1 MTRKDLLTL
10 SPRLAR
16 QSLARH
22 ITLYL
27 EPLQD
32 TQSSPSGSQYYM
44 IRASCD
50 LCPARCEMS
59 SISPGRLSYA
69 FAVGLAEPFYSLCKG
84 LATEPVGLEG
94 PVGRQIAISA
104 ANKEKE

>member
-16 QSLARH
+16 NALASR

-27 EPLQD
+27 EPVQD
-32 TQSSPSGSQYYM
+32 TQSSPSESQCCM

-50 LCPARCEMS
+50 LCPVRCEMS
-59 SISPGRLSYA
+59 FIVQKRLSYA
-69 FAVGLAEPFYSLCKG
+69 FADGLVGPFYSLCRRLG
-84 LATEPVGLEG
+84 EVPAL
-94 PVGRQIAISA
+94 SA
-104 ANKEKE
+104 APAGQKAVTSAVNEEK

>member
-16 QSLARH
+16 NALASH

-27 EPLQD
+27 EPVQG
-32 TQSSPSGSQYYM
+32 TQSSPSDAQRYM

-50 LCPARCEMS
+50 LCPVRCE
-59 SISPGRLSYA
+59 ISFTAPKRLSYA
-69 FAVGLAEPFYSLCKG
+69 FADALVAPCFLLCKKLDMVVDLDVPAG
-84 LATEPVGLEG
+84 QRAVT
-94 PVGRQIAISA
+94 SA
-104 ANKEKE
+104 VNKED

>member
-16 QSLARH
+16 QRLASH

-32 TQSSPSGSQYYM
+32 TQSSPSESRYYM

-50 LCPARCEMS
+50 LCPVRCEMS
-59 SISPGRLSYA
+59 FTTLGRLSYA
-69 FAVGLAEPFYSLCKG
+69 FADGIVEPFYSLCKRLDAAQADFDAPAG
-84 LATEPVGLEG
+84 RKAATSVVNEE
-94 PVGRQIAISA
+94 A
-104 ANKEKE
+104 K

>member
-16 QSLARH
+16 QSLAKH

-32 TQSSPSGSQYYM
+32 TQSGQSEGQYYM

-50 LCPARCEMS
+50 FCPARCEMS
-59 SISPGRLSYA
+59 FTSPGRLSYA
-69 FAVGLAEPFYSLCKG
+69 FAAGLGAPFYSLCKG
-84 LATEPVGLEG
+84 LDTELVGLEKLD
-94 PVGRQIAISA
+94 GRKVATSVVSE
-104 ANKEKE
+104 EK